1 MANVEIAT
9 SALPATE
16 STRILDLMTTDR
28 WIEVGRIV
36 LTGAVALLYWQQLVP
51 LYVLWAAVAIGLY
64 PLVKTG
70 LSDLVSERKI
80 GTEIFVTIA
89 TLVAVFGG
97 ETVAGAVLMV
107 IILIAEFIAELN
119 TDRARASIK
128 SLIGSV
134 PQTALVREGGTERS
148 MPIAEVKAGQIV
160 LVRTGEKIP
169 VDGVVVGG
177 SASVNQA
184 PITGESVP
192 QDKIERSHV
201 FAGTIVEAGAIDVRT
216 DKVGGD
222 TIFSRIVALVE
233 NAESERAPV
242 QKLADRVASWLIPI
256 VLVFLVGVFLVTRD
270 VSKVVTLLIF
280 TSPAE
285 LGLAT
290 PLVMIAA
297 IARAARNGILIKGG
311 LYLEQLAKADAMVF
325 DKTGTLTANKPE
337 VVKVQSFDP
346 ALNEDDILRLAAAA
360 DRRSAH
366 PLAKAVVDGAA
377 SRKIDV
383 PEPQSFEQV
392 QARGVKATVDGKAV
406 LVGNPALLKEAGVTI
421 GEPVEESGRTPV
433 HVAADGKFVGVIFI
447 ADTVRPGAR
456 EAIAALKNSGVKR
469 VVMLTGDNSATAKA
483 IAGDLGIDEVKADLM
498 PEGKVTAIAE
508 LQKQGLKVAMVGD
521 GVNDAPALARAE
533 VGIAMGGGGTQAAL
547 EAADIALM
555 TDDLNKI
562 VAARNIARR
571 SYRTIQENLWVG
583 VGVVH
588 VLGITAA
595 LMGWIGPIEA
605 AFIHLGPDVMVF
617 LNSVKLLR
625 VQIPGA

>member
-1 MANVEIAT
+1 MTTVNT
-9 SALPATE
+9 LNPTALPE
-16 STRILDLMTTDR
+16 RSGILALMTRER

-36 LTGAVALLYWQQLVP
+36 LTGVLALLYWRQLVP
-51 LYVLWAAVAIGLY
+51 IHALWATVAIGLY

-70 LSDLVSERKI
+70 VRDLFTERKI

-134 PQTALVREGGTERS
+134 PQTALVREGAVERNI
-148 MPIAEVKAGQIV
+148 PISEVRAGQVV

-169 VDGVVVGG
+169 VDGAIVSG
-177 SASVNQA
+177 SAAINEA

-192 QDKIERSHV
+192 QDKVEGAQV
-201 FAGTIVEAGAIDVRT
+201 FAGTIVESGAIDVRT

-222 TIFSRIVALVE
+222 TIFSRIIALVE
-233 NAESERAPV
+233 DAESERAPV
-242 QKLADRVASWLIPI
+242 QKLADKVATWLIPV
-256 VLVFLVGVFLVTRD
+256 VLVFLVTVYLLTRD
-270 VSKVVTLLIF
+270 ITKVVTLLIF

-297 IARAARNGILIKGG
+297 IARAARSGILVKGG
-311 LYLEQLAKADAMVF
+311 LYLELLAKADAMVF

-337 VVKVQSFDP
+337 VVRVQSLDP
-346 ALNEDDILRLAAAA
+346 NITESEVLRLAAGA

-366 PLAKAVVDGAA
+366 PLAKAVVAGAA
-377 SRKIDV
+377 RRDV
-383 PEPQSFEQV
+383 VIPEPETFEQLP
-392 QARGVKATVDGKAV
+392 ARGVKATIEGRTV
-406 LVGNPALLKEAGVTI
+406 LVGNPALLREAGVTI
-421 GEPVEESGRTPV
+421 DQAVTDAGRTPV
-433 HVAADGKFVGVIFI
+433 HVAVDGTLVGVIFI
-447 ADTVRPGAR
+447 ADVLRPGAR
-456 EAIAALKNSGVKR
+456 EALAALRKSGVKR
-469 VVMLTGDNSATAKA
+469 VVMLTGDNAATANA
-483 IAGDLGIDEVKADLM
+483 IAAEIGVDEVKSDLM
-498 PEGKVTAIAE
+498 PEDKVTAIAE
-508 LQKQGLKVAMVGD
+508 LQKQGLTVAMIGD
-521 GVNDAPALARAE
+521 GVNDAPALARAD
-533 VGIAMGGGGTQAAL
+533 VGIAMGGGGAQAAL
-547 EAADIALM
+547 EAANIALM

-571 SYRTIQENLWVG
+571 AYRTIQENLWVG

-595 LMGWIGPIEA
+595 LLGWIGPVQA
-605 AFIHLGPDVMVF
+605 AFIHLGPDVLVF
-617 LNSVKLLR
+617 VNSVKLLR
-625 VQIPGA
+625 VKIPGV